1 MTQTKQ
7 CIEWIKNYYKDNP
20 DGKAIIGISGGK
32 DSTIAA
38 ALCVEAL
45 GADRVIG
52 VMMPDGAQID
62 IADSAEV
69 CSILGIESLYV
80 DIAHAYWGLSVELAT
95 AIYGDRRDIQP
106 VSEVVSNKMYATNT
120 PARIRMTTLYAIAA
134 FYPNSRVVN
143 TCNRSEDYVGYSTK
157 FGDAAGD
164 FSPLGNL
171 TVREVLA
178 IGDELG
184 LPEHLVHKAPSDG
197 MCGKTDED
205 NLGFTYNELDDF
217 LLGTGDISEETY
229 NKIERLHT
237 ITRHKYEPMPTFSPI
252 NYDGILGQMSIYDLP
267 TFDYTKQQKRG
278 LRAESGIILDEYAEG
293 GLVAPELTGLA
304 SGQNGC
310 SAAINVE
317 PINYGETDLQ
327 KIAEAINKVI
337 ETAGYAFREKNNGIQ
352 N

>member
-1 MTQTKQ
+1 MSARTE
-7 CIEWIKNYYKDNP
+7 CVNWIKNYFKDNP

-45 GADRVIG
+45 GADRVVG

-69 CSILGIESLYV
+69 CSILGIESLYI

-95 AIYGDRRDIQP
+95 AIYGDRRDTQP

-120 PARIRMTTLYAIAA
+120 PARIRMTTLYAVAA

-157 FGDAAGD
+157 YGDAAGD

-171 TVREVLA
+171 TVREVLE

-184 LPEHLVHKAPSDG
+184 LPKHLVHKAPSDG

-205 NLGFTYNELDDF
+205 NLGFTYEELDNYI
-217 LLGTGDISEETY
+217 LRTGRVREETKE
-229 NKIERLHT
+229 KIKRLYKSS
-237 ITRHKYEPMPTFSPI
+237 RHKYQPMPMFT
-252 NYDGILGQMSIYDLP
+252 P
-267 TFDYTKQQKRG
+267 TVPYADVDQLTIDDY
-278 LRAESGIILDEYAEG
+278 ADG
-293 GLVAPELTGLA
+293 GLATLGFNT
-304 SGQNGC
+304 
-310 SAAINVE
+310 AAANNVSV
-317 PINYGETDLQ
+317 NTDCKL
-327 KIAEAINKVI
+327 EDVI
-337 ETAGYAFREKNNGIQ
+337 KSVENSMWKSIICNEIRGIE
-352 N
+352 

>member
-7 CIEWIKNYYKDNP
+7 CIEWIKDYFKDNP

-45 GADRVIG
+45 GPERVVG

-80 DIAHAYWGLSVELAT
+80 DIARAYWGLSIELAT

-106 VSEVVSNKMYATNT
+106 VSEVVNNKMYATNT
-120 PARIRMTTLYAIAA
+120 PARIRMATLYAVAA

-157 FGDAAGD
+157 YGDSAGD

-171 TVREVLA
+171 TVREVLE

-184 LPEHLVHKAPSDG
+184 LPKHLVHKTPSDG

-205 NLGFTYNELDDF
+205 NLGFTYDELDDF
-217 LLGTGDISEETY
+217 LLGTGEISEETY
-229 NKIERLHT
+229 DKIERLHRT
-237 ITRHKYEPMPTFSPI
+237 TRHKYTPMPMFSPVD
-252 NYDGILGQMSIYDLP
+252 YDGILGQMSM
-267 TFDYTKQQKRG
+267 FDEKP
-278 LRAESGIILDEYAEG
+278 YADG
-293 GLVAPELTGLA
+293 GLVAPEKTGLA
-304 SGQNGC
+304 SGQTGVP
-310 SAAINVE
+310 AADYVE
-317 PINYGETDLQ
+317 PKRNGLTREEIEHAHNMYNR
-327 KIAEAINKVI
+327 AIEMLAKNGVEYRGNK
-337 ETAGYAFREKNNGIQ
+337 
-352 N
+352 